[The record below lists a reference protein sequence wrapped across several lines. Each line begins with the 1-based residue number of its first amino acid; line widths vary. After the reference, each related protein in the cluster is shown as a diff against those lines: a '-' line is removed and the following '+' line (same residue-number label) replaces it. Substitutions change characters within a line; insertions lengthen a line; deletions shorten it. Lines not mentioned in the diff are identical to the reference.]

1 LAPARS
7 LDGVVSAVAQGL
19 DVPLGREDAMVQL
32 GNAIAGRGRCLVI
45 LDNFEQVA
53 RHARSTLGL
62 WLDRAEQASF
72 VVTTR
77 EVLGLPG
84 EDVLALPPLPP
95 ADGVALFMQRAE
107 AAKPDFHP
115 GMQDE
120 AAIARLVELLDGLP
134 LAIEL
139 AAARVRV
146 MPPRLLMLRMSER
159 FKLLA
164 SKGGRLDRQ
173 STLRATFDWS
183 WELLPPPEKAALAQ
197 LSVFEGGF
205 TIEAAEAVIDLSPSD
220 DTSWTMDVVHALVDK
235 SFVRPRGDDRF
246 DLLVSVQVYAAEH
259 LHTEGRYPGSGP
271 QAFASAELRH
281 IAWFGALGRIRAV
294 EDHCA
299 DLDNLMTA
307 CRRAATRGD
316 GDSAADA
323 LEGASAALMLRGP
336 YRAAVEL
343 AATVCAMPGLSDRAA
358 AHSLSAHASA
368 LAASGSAELAR
379 TRYDQ
384 ALIHARTAGDR
395 QCEASI
401 AFRLGDLCYAQS
413 RMDEARFHHEMAIRM
428 ATELGDRRLECSA
441 ANGLGVIEFAEGRW
455 EEASQRYEYALDLA
469 RETGNRQMLGGV
481 LGNLANLHGER
492 GRLVEARMRLE
503 EATAIARE
511 TGNRKLEGVTLAN
524 LGQLHLIEGRL
535 DEAVATSKAA
545 LVLAGELGHVKLE
558 YNVLC
563 NLGFIQ
569 ERLAHPKEA
578 QAHFEAAVRLANALG
593 DFRSEGHYRS
603 HLGLLHAR
611 LGRQNDAQSCLD
623 SGESLLRAASD
634 PLGLGLLL
642 TSRVEAHHLAGDR
655 AAAETCL
662 AEAAAIA
669 ADLSAGPSSDLDM
682 GLARVRALIRLP

>member
-1 LAPARS
+1 MHALAALEQR
-7 LDGVVSAVAQGL
+7 DAERRL
-19 DVPLGREDAMVQL
+19 DV
-32 GNAIAGRGRCLVI
+32 
-45 LDNFEQVA
+45 
-53 RHARSTLGL
+53 S
-62 WLDRAEQASF
+62 
-72 VVTTR
+72 
-77 EVLGLPG
+77 
-84 EDVLALPPLPP
+84 
-95 ADGVALFMQRAE
+95 
-107 AAKPDFHP
+107 
-115 GMQDE
+115 
-120 AAIARLVELLDGLP
+120 ELL
-134 LAIEL
+134 
-139 AAARVRV
+139 RHS
-146 MPPRLLMLRMSER
+146 RLRHVQHLG
-159 FKLLA
+159 A
-164 SKGGRLDRQ
+164 
-173 STLRATFDWS
+173 
-183 WELLPPPEKAALAQ
+183 
-197 LSVFEGGF
+197 
-205 TIEAAEAVIDLSPSD
+205 AAEAVIDLSPSD

-343 AATVCAMPGLSDRAA
+343 AATVCAMPGLSNRAA

-428 ATELGDRRLECSA
+428 AKELGDRRLECSA